1 MDQLLSISNA
11 LSVCE
16 AMVEGILE
24 KLDDLES
31 PSIVSENLYLLLLL
45 AGNCRFEKCFFL
57 RQKEDLDFHEFTFI
71 TLKSTL
77 VSSEKNIKTSVL
89 DQI

>member
-1 MDQLLSISNA
+1 MDQLLSISSE

-16 AMVEGILE
+16 AMVEDILE

-45 AGNCRFEKCFFL
+45 AGNCRFGKFTSNVFF
-57 RQKEDLDFHEFTFI
+57 KEM
-71 TLKSTL
+71 K
-77 VSSEKNIKTSVL
+77 
-89 DQI
+89 

>member
-1 MDQLLSISNA
+1 MDQLLSISSE

-16 AMVEGILE
+16 AMVEDILE

-45 AGNCRFEKCFFL
+45 AGNCRFGK
-57 RQKEDLDFHEFTFI
+57 FT
-71 TLKSTL
+71 
-77 VSSEKNIKTSVL
+77 
-89 DQI
+89 